1 VKTLVT
7 NYTFS
12 ATAKQITFVD
22 YLSLKLD
29 QILLITNVTNN
40 IIIYNFADPTAGG
53 TLVGNV
59 LTLLYNTT
67 TMSDSDR
74 LQIFIDDYAVPAT
87 EASLTAVQVKIDN
100 TNTLLNVLTAKQD
113 TFNFDISS
121 VNVNTNELE
130 GLTRTINVSITATN
144 TRLDVLTAV
153 DYATRANQ
161 NSQITLLNSLTAST
175 DELEGLTRT
184 VNASVT
190 ATNNNLV
197 TFNRQLTGQVL
208 AFNNQ
213 LSGQVQTLNTQ
224 LTGQLLTINQNVSS
238 TNPRLSSID
247 TKLTTLI
254 NQTDQ
259 IEGYVDLVETKL
271 DTVIDNTSYKV
282 YQQSFPNNYRTSQG
296 PVSGIDI
303 QGFEIWS
310 VEGTSFAGYDQY
322 LQIVENGVPQFVLF
336 SQLIKPG
343 ENFKFNFRQN
353 GPGQIFIGGSGGS
366 VRNSLTPFS
375 HTPGNNDLYLL
386 VRGT

>member
-100 TNTLLNVLTAKQD
+100 TNVLLNALTAKQD

-130 GLTRTINVSITATN
+130 
-144 TRLDVLTAV
+144 D
-153 DYATRANQ
+153 
-161 NSQITLLNSLTAST
+161 
-175 DELEGLTRT
+175 LTRT
-184 VNASVT
+184 VNASIT

-224 LTGQLLTINQNVSS
+224 LTGQLFTINQNVSS

-254 NQTDQ
+254 NQTDG
-259 IEGYVDLVETKL
+259 IEGTLTGISE
-271 DTVIDNTSYKV
+271 NTSYRE
-282 YQQSFPNNYRTSQG
+282 YNSSDPGSYRTSTG
-296 PVSGIDI
+296 PVSGIEM
-303 QGFEIWS
+303 GAFVIWS
-310 VEGTSFAGYDQY
+310 IEGTSYAGYDQY
-322 LQIVENGVPQFVLF
+322 LQVYDYDSSFLLFTQF
-336 SQLIKPG
+336 IKAG
-343 ENFKFNFRQN
+343 ENFKFNFKHGGA
-353 GPGQIFIGGSGGS
+353 GPMWFNSGA

-386 VRGT
+386 VRGLEF

>member
-1 VKTLVT
+1 MKTLVT

-12 ATAKQITFVD
+12 AAAKQITLTD
-22 YLSLKLD
+22 YPSIKLD
-29 QILLITNVTNN
+29 QILLITNVTDNV
-40 IIIYNFADPTAGG
+40 IIYNFADPTAGG
-53 TLVGNV
+53 TLTGNV

-67 TMSDSDR
+67 SMSDSDR
-74 LQIFIDDYAVPAT
+74 LQIFIEDYVVPAT
-87 EASLTAVQVKIDN
+87 ETSLSRA
-100 TNTLLNVLTAKQD
+100 NTLLNALTAKQD
-113 TFNFDISS
+113 VFNLDISA

-130 GLTRTINVSITATN
+130 ELTR
-144 TRLDVLTAV
+144 
-153 DYATRANQ
+153 
-161 NSQITLLNSLTAST
+161 
-175 DELEGLTRT
+175 
-184 VNASVT
+184 
-190 ATNNNLV
+190 
-197 TFNRQLTGQVL
+197 TFNRQLT
-208 AFNNQ
+208 A
-213 LSGQVQTLNTQ
+213 QT
-224 LTGQLLTINQNVSS
+224 LTINQNVSS